1 MSGLFSGGHLCA
13 PACVCVHLRVPLA
26 GVGVG
31 EFEGSVVNPCVMLAL
46 ALLCR
51 GHPLSFVAGLF
62 RVERAQRKSSPRT
75 VSAQVL
81 SSGSHWFQNTNSH
94 CVGTNPFL
102 IGQRKKFVGTSRWG
116 QPQVFYLGCT
126 VIFIL

>member
-1 MSGLFSGGHLCA
+1 MREGCWAVMSGLFSGGYLCA
-13 PACVCVHLRVPLA
+13 RACVCVRLRVPPA

-62 RVERAQRKSSPRT
+62 RVERGHRKSSQRT
-75 VSAQVL
+75 VSSQVL
-81 SSGSHWFQNTNSH
+81 SRGSH
-94 CVGTNPFL
+94 
-102 IGQRKKFVGTSRWG
+102 
-116 QPQVFYLGCT
+116 
-126 VIFIL
+126 